1 MLLFCLLISDVNMIT
16 ANVFNRV
23 FFIKADRYG
32 TAFSIEVD
40 GREYLVSA
48 KHLFESPENVKMI
61 KLMHDNKWLDVE
73 VQLVGACRG
82 EVDIAVFVVGIGL
95 TPREYVVPAT
105 SAGATLGQDVY
116 FVGFPYKMWA
126 NLGAIMANRPVP
138 FIKKGTLSSAFDFS
152 KDVRHIYVDA
162 INNEGFSGGPLVFS
176 KIGAPFND
184 LNFLGVVSGFKT
196 EYEKVIGGDGEPNG
210 MTVAYNTGFLL
221 AYGIEHAVDLIK
233 INPIGRLV
241 N

>member
-1 MLLFCLLISDVNMIT
+1 MIT

-23 FFIKADRYG
+23 FFIRADRYG

-48 KHLFESPENVKMI
+48 KHLFESPESVKMI

-82 EVDIAVFVVGIGL
+82 EVDIAVFVAGIGL
-95 TPREYVVPAT
+95 TPSEYMVPAT

-152 KDVRHIYVDA
+152 SDVRQIYVDA
-162 INNEGFSGGPLVFS
+162 INHEGFSGAPLVFS
-176 KIGAPFND
+176 KIGDQFNE
-184 LNFLGVVSGFKT
+184 LNFLGVVSRFKT
-196 EYEKVIGGDGEPNG
+196 EHEEVIGGDGEHNG
-210 MTVAYNTGFLL
+210 MTVEYNTGFLME
-221 AYGIEHAVDLIK
+221 YGIENEVDLIK
-233 INPIGRLV
+233 INQIGRLV